1 MTVICQVSAQVLEG
15 VKPEVNDKAAGKET
29 TDIDREIGFS
39 KWEADGEVENE
50 HQEQYAG
57 NRHGAQAEPLFH
69 APAPGM
75 SPSENS
81 HADRCRRR
89 GLLHSIML

>member
-50 HQEQYAG
+50 HQKQ
-57 NRHGAQAEPLFH
+57 
-69 APAPGM
+69 
-75 SPSENS
+75 
-81 HADRCRRR
+81 
-89 GLLHSIML
+89 